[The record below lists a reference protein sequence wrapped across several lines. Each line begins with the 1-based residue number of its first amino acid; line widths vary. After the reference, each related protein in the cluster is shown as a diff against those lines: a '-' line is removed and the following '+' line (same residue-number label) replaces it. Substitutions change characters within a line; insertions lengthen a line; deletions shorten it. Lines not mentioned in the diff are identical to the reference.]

1 MKSKEENSFFLDLVQ
16 EFGLR
21 KRWVDHGGKH
31 EKHRL
36 TLTRSGEP
44 LSRTRGTLTLP
55 AASSLHLSKAYCLY
69 LACGCLLT
77 HFIVPRQFTSPPPRP
92 RYICMYIFV
101 HVLYWR
107 MERTIP
113 DQKVHCHHLW
123 LYIKKI
129 SHDVSFTDLKF
140 SYTFF
145 ECTYWLLCRF
155 YRRCKSTV
163 LRKIIPYKSV
173 KK

>member
-1 MKSKEENSFFLDLVQ
+1 VNSKEENSLSGFRPRIWPP
-16 EFGLR
+16 R

-55 AASSLHLSKAYCLY
+55 EASSLHLSKAYCLY

-77 HFIVPRQFTSPPPRP
+77 HFIVPSAIHGPPVHATVH
-92 RYICMYIFV
+92 MY
-101 HVLYWR
+101 
-107 MERTIP
+107 ERTCTVLTHGAHNTRP
-113 DQKVHCHHLW
+113 KGTLSSLW

-129 SHDVSFTDLKF
+129 CQGVSCTALKF
-140 SYTFF
+140 PFTFSA
-145 ECTYWLLCRF
+145 CTCTLYSLTLHK
-155 YRRCKSTV
+155 CKE
-163 LRKIIPYKSV
+163 
-173 KK
+173 